1 MTVPGLPQGTAP
13 SQSVAPPKTGKAAG
27 ARRSLL
33 DQDAGAAA
41 GLSAFRRL
49 DLTFQDATT
58 AIGRGGVDTRDQTR
72 TSPGDQARD
81 DRPNPEAGTSG
92 PVDNPTASRDAQRSG
107 LRGLFGA
114 LATGRVSLLSGALGF
129 LAQVLGQRTDS
140 VTQTRVNDDGTV
152 VGDVASRDPAAR
164 TRDGAQALSR
174 AATSPD
180 GTSNTRIPT
189 ELETQNGVRAYDL
202 VNRLVGSPNDV
213 PSGHGVEFTLPLPFG
228 RATTS
233 VDQLA

>member
-13 SQSVAPPKTGKAAG
+13 SSSVVPPKTEKAAG

-49 DLTFQDATT
+49 DLTSQEATA
-58 AIGRGGVDTRDQTR
+58 AIGRGGVDARDQTR
-72 TSPGDQARD
+72 TASGDRTRN
-81 DRPNPEAGTSG
+81 DRPSTEAGTPG
-92 PVDNPTASRDAQRSG
+92 PAADTSATRDAQRSG

-114 LATGRVSLLSGALGF
+114 LATGRISLLSGALGF
-129 LAQVLGQRTDS
+129 LAQVLGQRADGMAPTRTTDDS
-140 VTQTRVNDDGTV
+140 L
-152 VGDVASRDPAAR
+152 VGDAASRDPAAR
-164 TRDGAQALSR
+164 PRGGARVQSGVATGPDSASQTRTL
-174 AATSPD
+174 
-180 GTSNTRIPT
+180 T
-189 ELETQNGVRAYDL
+189 ELETLKGVRAYDL

-213 PSGHGVEFTLPLPFG
+213 PSGHGVDFTLSLPFG
-228 RATTS
+228 GATTS